1 MRKMKRAIAIILT
14 LCMMLSTNVLNIFA
28 ETTTTVTVDINGNE
42 GTFVPTY
49 EGNVWDSTNGFGA
62 DVTVGSTLRAAG
74 YTIATPVYWESSR
87 SFVGWTVNVWQEI
100 TDDWGNSWED
110 WVQIAG
116 TSIMTTDDMLD
127 YPIPDAQ
134 VMFKAQWD
142 GDDDDYM
149 TQIYIDGYNSTFTGN
164 RIEYQMNDQGVEEKI
179 IQDTEVYEFVFGQY
193 LKENGTGIA
202 EQCKSYWEFGTE
214 PVRTDA
220 KFEGWLEFKVTQ
232 AVDDEGYTYEKN
244 ELVSDTVYT
253 TAHMLAKEVPEYTV
267 RYVAKWSDME
277 ADEYY
282 YDGPTVDVWFHG
294 NGGTFEG
301 TNVYGTEETEGFGTP
316 CIPGKA
322 VGKRVSEI
330 TDPVYWNADPDNNVA
345 GRKFLGW
352 RLVDEPET
360 SIDNPFTDVKEGTY
374 STTAILWAYEN
385 GITLGKSAVTFG
397 PTDACLRGQVV
408 AFLYRLANMD

>member
-1 MRKMKRAIAIILT
+1 
-14 LCMMLSTNVLNIFA
+14 
-28 ETTTTVTVDINGNE
+28 
-42 GTFVPTY
+42 
-49 EGNVWDSTNGFGA
+49 
-62 DVTVGSTLRAAG
+62 
-74 YTIATPVYWESSR
+74 
-87 SFVGWTVNVWQEI
+87 
-100 TDDWGNSWED
+100 
-110 WVQIAG
+110 
-116 TSIMTTDDMLD
+116 
-127 YPIPDAQ
+127 
-134 VMFKAQWD
+134 
-142 GDDDDYM
+142 
-149 TQIYIDGYNSTFTGN
+149 
-164 RIEYQMNDQGVEEKI
+164 
-179 IQDTEVYEFVFGQY
+179 
-193 LKENGTGIA
+193 
-202 EQCKSYWEFGTE
+202 
-214 PVRTDA
+214 
-220 KFEGWLEFKVTQ
+220 
-232 AVDDEGYTYEKN
+232 
-244 ELVSDTVYT
+244 
-253 TAHMLAKEVPEYTV
+253 MLAKEVPEYTV
-267 RYVAKWSDME
+267 RYVAKWSDMD

-294 NGGTFEG
+294 NGGTFAG
-301 TNVYGTEETEGFGTP
+301 TSVYGTVEGDNFGTP